1 MAMSKSLAICG
12 SLAILALLPACGGV
26 STAEDITTSAVVQK
40 PQRTGPRD
48 EVIVPGP
55 VDSEVGNGLNYTGTG
70 VFTAQAQSSPPG
82 TPTAPGSP
90 QPTKSAASI
99 DGDAVTLNLV
109 AVPIANAAKIVL
121 GDILK
126 LNYTVAEKVAGSI
139 TIQTSTPMPR
149 SAVVDV
155 FEQALKLNGAVLVQG
170 NGHYRILPAGEGV
183 VGSASL
189 ANAARRDTP
198 GMRLQVVT
206 LRYATASEIKRVVDP
221 ITPQGMVAKFDDT
234 RNVLVLAGTATELAE
249 AMDLIGVF
257 DVDWMRGMSVAL
269 HPISSSDPEA
279 IVRDLEPMM
288 GIDRDGPLRG
298 SLKVVPSKRLGSIMV
313 ITSKPHLVGRAR
325 AIIEQLDR
333 VAAATE
339 EQLFVH
345 NVRNRGATELAAILT
360 RVLANRDAG
369 QGTTGGVA
377 PRFDSA
383 TLTGDATGA
392 PVLTPTSASAGGIGS
407 GIGGGGIGG
416 AGAIGGI
423 GAGGLAPSPGGA
435 FGASANPGAV
445 TGAPPA
451 LDSDPTRGAGSS
463 GGGSRGAKVV
473 ADEINHSLLI
483 TATRRE
489 YERIQRILDRIDVMP
504 TQVMLE
510 AMIAEVTLTDQ
521 LKFGVKWHLGQSDN
535 RITLSDAATGAV
547 ASAFPGFSYFFAGRA
562 GSMSSV
568 LDALSAVTKVNIV
581 SAPSLMV
588 LDNRRATLQ
597 IGDQVP
603 IVTQQA
609 QAVTAGVVGPI
620 INSVALKDTGVIL
633 SVTPRVSDNG
643 KVVLEI
649 EQEVSSANR
658 TVTSGIDSPTISQ
671 RRVKT
676 SVVVQD
682 GDVVTLGGMIQ
693 ERNTETKSQVPLLG
707 NLPVVGAAFRQKD
720 DKIERTELLIFIRP
734 LVVANRRD
742 AQAVTQELRQ
752 RLNLERPRTTTG
764 KDIFDRDGRRILN

>member
-1 MAMSKSLAICG
+1 MVMSRTLAICG

-48 EVIVPGP
+48 ELIVPGP
-55 VDSEVGNGLNYTGTG
+55 VDSEVGNGLNYAGTG
-70 VFTAQAQSSPPG
+70 VFTAQAQSSTPG
-82 TPTAPGSP
+82 APSAPGSA
-90 QPTKSAASI
+90 QSARSAASV

-139 TIQTSTPMPR
+139 TIQTSTPMSR

-170 NGHYRILPAGEGV
+170 NGTYRIMPAGEGV
-183 VGSASL
+183 AGSASL
-189 ANAARRDTP
+189 ADAARRDKP
-198 GMRLQVVT
+198 GIRLQVVT

-221 ITPQGMVAKFDDT
+221 IAPQGMVAKFDDT
-234 RNVLVLAGTATELAE
+234 RNMLVLAGTATELAE
-249 AMDLIGVF
+249 AIELIGVF

-269 HPISSSDPEA
+269 HPISSSDPEG

-383 TLTGDATGA
+383 TLTGDTTGA

-407 GIGGGGIGG
+407 AGGGIGG
-416 AGAIGGI
+416 AGAVGGI
-423 GAGGLAPSPGGA
+423 GTSGLALSSGGA
-435 FGASANPGAV
+435 FGASANPGTA

-568 LDALSAVTKVNIV
+568 LDALSAITKVNIV

-752 RLNLERPRTTTG
+752 RLNLERPRTTIG

>member
-1 MAMSKSLAICG
+1 MVTARTLAIWG

-26 STAEDITTSAVVQK
+26 STAEDVTTASIVQK
-40 PQRTGPRD
+40 PLRPGPRD
-48 EVIVPGP
+48 EMILPGA
-55 VDSEVGNGLNYTGTG
+55 VDSGLTSGLDYTGTG
-70 VFTAQAQSSPPG
+70 TFVAQAQTTAPG
-82 TPTAPGSP
+82 TPGTPGTP
-90 QPTKSAASI
+90 GGTAASRTAASA

-126 LNYTVAEKVAGSI
+126 LNYTVADKVAGNI
-139 TIQTSTPMPR
+139 TIQTSTPMQR

-170 NGHYRILPAGEGV
+170 NGHYRIMPAGDGV
-183 VGSASL
+183 AGAAPL
-189 ANAARRDTP
+189 ANGTRRDRP
-198 GMRLQVVT
+198 GLRLQVVT

-221 ITPQGMVAKFDDT
+221 ISPQGMVAKFDDA
-234 RNVLVLAGTATELAE
+234 RNMLVLAGTSTELAE
-249 AMDLIGVF
+249 AIDLIGVF

-269 HPISSSDPEA
+269 HPVSSSDPEG
-279 IVRDLEPMM
+279 IVRDLEPLM
-288 GIDRDGPLRG
+288 GIDKDGPLRG
-298 SLKVVPSKRLGSIMV
+298 ALKVIPSKRLGSIMV

-325 AIIEQLDR
+325 AVIEQLDR

-345 NVRNRGATELAAILT
+345 NVRNRSAIELAAILT
-360 RVLANRDAG
+360 RVLANREAG
-369 QGTTGGVA
+369 QGGTGGVA

-383 TLTGDATGA
+383 TSTGDPTAAGL
-392 PVLTPTSASAGGIGS
+392 PVLTQTSASAGGIG
-407 GIGGGGIGG
+407 GL
-416 AGAIGGI
+416 AIGGTGPI
-423 GAGGLAPSPGGA
+423 GGSGTSPVAPSSASA
-435 FGASANPGAV
+435 FGASANPGAA
-445 TGAPPA
+445 TGAPASLDADASRGPA
-451 LDSDPTRGAGSS
+451 AS
-463 GGGSRGAKVV
+463 GGSRAPKVV

-562 GSMSSV
+562 GSLSSV
-568 LDALSAVTKVNIV
+568 LDALSTITKVNIV

-671 RRVKT
+671 RRVRT

-707 NLPVVGAAFRQKD
+707 NLPLVGAAFRQKD
-720 DKIERTELLIFIRP
+720 DRIERTELLIFIRP
-734 LVVANRRD
+734 LVVANRKD

-752 RLNLERPRTTTG
+752 RLNLERPRTTIG
-764 KDIFDRDGRRILN
+764 RDVFDRDGRRILH